1 MKSAVRFV
9 PVLAGS
15 VLAIGGAALL
25 MAASIGSLHPEALTV
40 HEWGTFT
47 SIAGDDGMAI
57 DWEPLD
63 GPSDLPCF
71 VHRFEVGAKALLS
84 GTVRMETPVIYLYG
98 PEGSTAN
105 VRVSFPKGFIT
116 EWYPKANR
124 VATFI
129 GSGIPPLGPNVRQLG
144 KDEPDS
150 IEWPAVKLQRDSDSI
165 DFPLEQPPSRYY
177 AGRRTDSDALFVGDE
192 IEKFLFYRGVGRF
205 QPPVAAVAGAGD
217 RIVVRDLGPAQ
228 IPAAILFQNHDGKIS
243 YRVSGPIGSEVTL
256 EIPQAA
262 ANIGTLRADLESILI
277 FQGLF
282 AKEAKAMVATWGD
295 SWFEEG
301 TRLFYLLPTS
311 VVDSILPLEVRPAPP
326 HVARVFV
333 GRMEIF
339 TPTMKREIR
348 DAIARGDSSV
358 FAKYGRFLN
367 PVTAGTEPNAW
378 WSAQVSA
385 MRQKYLGR
393 QTACGKSAW

>member
-1 MKSAVRFV
+1 MKLAMRFLPALAVC
-9 PVLAGS
+9 
-15 VLAIGGAALL
+15 GATLL
-25 MAASIGSLHPEALTV
+25 MAANIGSLHPQDLTA

-71 VHRFEVGAKALLS
+71 VHRFEVGAKARLS

-98 PEGSTAN
+98 PERSTAS

-124 VATFI
+124 VATFL
-129 GSGIPPLGPNVRQLG
+129 GSGVPPRGPDVRQPG

-150 IEWPAVKLQRDSDSI
+150 IEWPAVKLQRDSESI
-165 DFPLEQPPSRYY
+165 DFPLEQPPSHYY
-177 AGRRTDSDALFVGDE
+177 AGRRTDSDALLVGDE
-192 IEKFLFYRGVGRF
+192 TEKFLFYRGVGRF
-205 QPPVAAVAGAGD
+205 QPPVAAIAGAGD

-243 YRVSGPIGSEVTL
+243 YRVSGPISSEVTL
-256 EIPQAA
+256 EMPQAA
-262 ANIGTLRADLESILI
+262 ANTGTLRADIESILI
-277 FQGLF
+277 SQGLF
-282 AKEAKAMVATWGD
+282 AKEAEAMVATWGD

-301 TRLFYLLPTS
+301 TRLFYFLPTS
-311 VVDSILPLEVRPAPP
+311 LVDPILPLEIRPAPM

-339 TPTMKREIR
+339 TPTLKREIK
-348 DAIARGDSSV
+348 DAIAQGDSSV

-367 PVTAGTEPNAW
+367 PLTAGIEPNAW
-378 WSAQVSA
+378 WSPQVNA
-385 MRQKYLGR
+385 MRQKYLVR
-393 QTACGKSAW
+393 QTGCGKSAW

>member
-1 MKSAVRFV
+1 MKSAGRFV
-9 PVLAGS
+9 PVLALSGT
-15 VLAIGGAALL
+15 ALL
-25 MAASIGSLHPEALTV
+25 VAASIGSLHPEGLTV

-57 DWEPLD
+57 DWQPLD
-63 GPSDLPCF
+63 GPGDLPCF
-71 VHRFEVGAKALLS
+71 VHRFEYGAKALLS

-98 PEGSTAN
+98 PEASTAS

-124 VATFI
+124 VATYI
-129 GSGIPPLGPNVRQLG
+129 GSGIPPRGPDVRQPR
-144 KDEPDS
+144 KDEADS
-150 IEWPAVKLQRDSDSI
+150 IEWPAVELQRDSDSI
-165 DFPLEQPPSRYY
+165 DFPLEQPPSHYY
-177 AGRRTDSDALFVGDE
+177 AGRRTDSDALLVGDE

-205 QPPVAAVAGAGD
+205 QPPVAALVSAED
-217 RIVVRDLGPAQ
+217 RIVVRDLGPTQ
-228 IPAAILFQNHDGKIS
+228 IPAAILFRNHDGKIS
-243 YRVSGPIGSEVTL
+243 YRVSGPIGTEVTL
-256 EIPQAA
+256 EIPRAE
-262 ANIGTLRADLESILI
+262 ANIGMIRADMERILI
-277 FQGLF
+277 SEGLF

-301 TRLFYLLPTS
+301 TRLFYFLPAS
-311 VVDSILPLEVRPAPP
+311 MVDSILPLEIRPTPA

-339 TPTMKREIR
+339 TPTMKRVIR

-367 PVTAGTEPNAW
+367 PVTTGMETDAW
-378 WSAQVSA
+378 WSTQVSV
-385 MRQKYLGR
+385 MRQKYIGR
-393 QTACGKSAW
+393 ETACGKSAW

>member
-1 MKSAVRFV
+1 MKSAVRAV
-9 PVLAGS
+9 PVVA
-15 VLAIGGAALL
+15 VAAISGAALL
-25 MAASIGSLHPEALTV
+25 MAASIGSLHPEELTM

-71 VHRFEVGAKALLS
+71 VHRFEHGAKALLS

-98 PEGSTAN
+98 PVSSTAS

-124 VATFI
+124 VATYI
-129 GSGIPPLGPNVRQLG
+129 GSGIWPRGPDVRQPR

-150 IEWPAVKLQRDSDSI
+150 IEWPVMKLRRDSDSI
-165 DFPLEQPPSRYY
+165 DLPLEQPPSHYY
-177 AGRRTDSDALFVGDE
+177 AGRRTDSDSLLVGDE

-205 QPPVAAVAGAGD
+205 QPPVAALVGAEGH
-217 RIVVRDLGPAQ
+217 IVVRNLGPAQ

-243 YRVSGPIGSEVTL
+243 YRVSWPIGSEVTL
-256 EIPQAA
+256 EIPEAA
-262 ANIGTLRADLESILI
+262 VNRGMLRADMESILI
-277 FQGLF
+277 GQGLF

-301 TRLFYLLPTS
+301 TRLFYFLPTS
-311 VVDSILPLEVRPAPP
+311 VVDSILPLEVRPAPR

-339 TPTMKREIR
+339 TPTMKRVIR

-367 PVTAGTEPNAW
+367 PVTVGMEPDAW
-378 WSAQVSA
+378 WSTQVSV
-385 MRQKYLGR
+385 MRQKYIGR
-393 QTACGKSAW
+393 ETACGRSV

>member
-1 MKSAVRFV
+1 MKSAVRLV
-9 PVLAGS
+9 PVLAVS
-15 VLAIGGAALL
+15 GAALL
-25 MAASIGSLHPEALTV
+25 MGASIGSLHPADLTV

-47 SIAGDDGMAI
+47 SIAGDNGMAI

-98 PEGSTAN
+98 PESSTAS

-124 VATFI
+124 VATYI
-129 GSGIPPLGPNVRQLG
+129 GSGIPPRGPDVRQPG

-150 IEWPAVKLQRDSDSI
+150 IEWPAVKLRRDSDSI
-165 DFPLEQPPSRYY
+165 DFPLEQPPSHYY
-177 AGRRTDSDALFVGDE
+177 AGRRTDSAALLVEDE

-205 QPPVAAVAGAGD
+205 QPPVAALVGAED
-217 RIVVRDLGPAQ
+217 RLVVRNLGRAQ
-228 IPAAILFQNHDGKIS
+228 IPAAILFQNRDGKIS

-262 ANIGTLRADLESILI
+262 ASTGMLRADMESILI
-277 FQGLF
+277 SQGLF

-301 TRLFYLLPTS
+301 TRLFYFLPTS
-311 VVDSILPLEVRPAPP
+311 VVDSILPLEVHPAPP
-326 HVARVFV
+326 HIARVFV

-339 TPTMKREIR
+339 TPTMKRVIR
-348 DAIARGDSSV
+348 DAIMRGDSSV

-367 PVTAGTEPNAW
+367 PVTAGMAPDAW
-378 WSAQVSA
+378 WGEQVSV
-385 MRQKYLGR
+385 MRRKYLGR
-393 QTACGKSAW
+393 ETACGKSAW

>member
-1 MKSAVRFV
+1 MTSAVRFV
-9 PVLAGS
+9 SSLVIS
-15 VLAIGGAALL
+15 GAALL
-25 MAASIGSLHPEALTV
+25 IAASIGSLHPEALTA

-57 DWEPLD
+57 RWEPLD

-71 VHRFEVGAKALLS
+71 VHRFEFGAKALLS

-98 PEGSTAN
+98 PEGSTAS
-105 VRVSFPKGFIT
+105 VRVSFPQGFIT
-116 EWYPKANR
+116 EWYPRANR

-129 GSGIPPLGPNVRQLG
+129 GSGNPPRGPDVRQPG

-165 DFPLEQPPSRYY
+165 DFPLEQPPSHYY
-177 AGRRTDSDALFVGDE
+177 AGRRTDSDVLLVGNE
-192 IEKFLFYRGVGRF
+192 IDKFLFYRGVGRF
-205 QPPVAAVAGAGD
+205 QPPVAALVDAEG

-228 IPAAILFQNHDGKIS
+228 IPAAILFQNGDGKIS
-243 YRVSGPIGSEVTL
+243 YRVSGPIGPEVTL

-262 ANIGTLRADLESILI
+262 ANTGTLRAEMESILI
-277 FQGLF
+277 SQGLF

-301 TRLFYLLPTS
+301 LRLFYFLPTS
-311 VVDSILPLEVRPAPP
+311 AVDSILPLEIQPTPP

-339 TPTMKREIR
+339 TPTMKQEIR
-348 DAIARGDSSV
+348 DAIARRDSSV

-367 PVTAGTEPNAW
+367 PVTAGIGPDAW
-378 WSAQVSA
+378 WTPQVSA

-393 QTACGKSAW
+393 QNACGKSAW

>member
-1 MKSAVRFV
+1 MKSAVGLV
-9 PVLAGS
+9 PVLA
-15 VLAIGGAALL
+15 VLAAGLL
-25 MAASIGSLHPEALTV
+25 MAARIGSLHPDELTV

-71 VHRFEVGAKALLS
+71 VHRFEFGAKALLS

-98 PEGSTAN
+98 PEGSTAG
-105 VRVSFPKGFIT
+105 VRVIFPKGFIT

-129 GSGIPPLGPNVRQLG
+129 GSGMPPKAPDVRQPR

-150 IEWPAVKLQRDSDSI
+150 IEWPAVKLQRDSEAI
-165 DFPLEQPPSRYY
+165 DFPLEQPPSHYY
-177 AGRRTDSDALFVGDE
+177 AGRRTDSDALLVGNDE
-192 IEKFLFYRGVGRF
+192 RDKFLFYRGVGRF
-205 QPPVAAVAGAGD
+205 QPPVAALAAAGD
-217 RIVVRDLGPAQ
+217 RIVVRDLGPAR
-228 IPAAILFQNHDGKIS
+228 IPAAILFHNDDGKIS
-243 YRVSGPIGSEVTL
+243 YRVAGPIGSEATL

-262 ANIGTLRADLESILI
+262 ANTGTLRADMESILI
-277 FQGLF
+277 SQGLF

-301 TRLFYLLPTS
+301 TRLFYFLPTS
-311 VVDSILPLEVRPAPP
+311 AVESILPLEVRPAPR

-339 TPTMKREIR
+339 TPTMKRAIR
-348 DAIARGDSSV
+348 DAIGRGDSSV

-367 PVTAGTEPNAW
+367 PVTAGMDRNAW
-378 WSAQVSA
+378 FSAQVSA
-385 MRQKYLGR
+385 MRQKYIGR
-393 QTACGKSAW
+393 ETACGKSAW

>member
-1 MKSAVRFV
+1 MKFAARFV
-9 PVLAGS
+9 PVVAVSFLALS
-15 VLAIGGAALL
+15 GATLL
-25 MAASIGSLHPEALTV
+25 MAASIGSLHTPDLTA

-71 VHRFEVGAKALLS
+71 VHRFEIGAKALLS

-98 PEGSTAN
+98 PERSTAS

-129 GSGIPPLGPNVRQLG
+129 GSGNPPRGPDVRQPG

-150 IEWPAVKLQRDSDSI
+150 IEWPAVKLQHDSDSI
-165 DFPLEQPPSRYY
+165 DFPLEQPPSHYY
-177 AGRRTDSDALFVGDE
+177 AGRRTDSDALLVGNE
-192 IEKFLFYRGVGRF
+192 MEKFLFYRGVGRF
-205 QPPVAAVAGAGD
+205 QPPVAAFAGADG

-243 YRVSGPIGSEVTL
+243 YRISGPIGSEVTL
-256 EIPQAA
+256 QMPQAA
-262 ANIGTLRADLESILI
+262 ANTGTLRADMESILI
-277 FQGLF
+277 SQGLF

-301 TRLFYLLPTS
+301 TRLFYFLPTS

-339 TPTMKREIR
+339 TPSMKREIQ

-367 PVTAGTEPNAW
+367 PVTAEMGQDEW
-378 WSAQVSA
+378 WSTQVRT
-385 MRQKYLGR
+385 MRQKYIGR
-393 QTACGKSAW
+393 ESACGRSAW

>member
-1 MKSAVRFV
+1 MKSPVSFA
-9 PVLAGS
+9 PVLAVS
-15 VLAIGGAALL
+15 VLAVCGADLL
-25 MAASIGSLHPEALTV
+25 MAASIGSLHPGDLTA

-71 VHRFEVGAKALLS
+71 VHRFEVGSKALLS

-98 PEGSTAN
+98 PKGSTAS
-105 VRVSFPKGFIT
+105 VRVSFPNGFIT

-129 GSGIPPLGPNVRQLG
+129 GSGIPPRGPDVRQPG

-165 DFPLEQPPSRYY
+165 DFPLEQPPSHYY
-177 AGRRTDSDALFVGDE
+177 AGRRTDSDALLVGDE
-192 IEKFLFYRGVGRF
+192 MEKFLFYRGVGRF
-205 QPPVAAVAGAGD
+205 QPPLAAIAGADD
-217 RIVVRDLGPAQ
+217 RIVVRELGPAQ
-228 IPAAILFQNHDGKIS
+228 IPAAILFQNHDGNIS

-256 EIPQAA
+256 ELPQAA
-262 ANIGTLRADLESILI
+262 ANTGMLRAEMERILTS
-277 FQGLF
+277 QGLF

-301 TRLFYLLPTS
+301 TRLFYFLPPG
-311 VVDSILPLEVRPAPP
+311 VVDSLLPLEIRPVPP

-339 TPTMKREIR
+339 TPAMKRSIR
-348 DAIARGDSSV
+348 DAITRQDSRV

-367 PVTAGTEPNAW
+367 AVTAGMAPDAW
-378 WSAQVSA
+378 RSTQASV

-393 QTACGKSAW
+393 ETSCGKSTW

>member
-1 MKSAVRFV
+1 MKSAARIV
-9 PVLAGS
+9 PVLA
-15 VLAIGGAALL
+15 VTFLAVSGVALL
-25 MAASIGSLHPEALTV
+25 MAASIGSLHPAELTM

-71 VHRFEVGAKALLS
+71 VHRFEHGSKARLS

-98 PEGSTAN
+98 PESSAAS
-105 VRVSFPKGFIT
+105 VRVSFPNGFIT

-124 VATFI
+124 VSAFL
-129 GSGIPPLGPNVRQLG
+129 GSGNPPRGPDVRQPG
-144 KDEPDS
+144 KDESNS
-150 IEWPAVKLQRDSDSI
+150 IEWPSVKLQRDSDAI
-165 DFPLEQPPSRYY
+165 DFPLEQSPSHYY
-177 AGRRTDSDALFVGDE
+177 AGRRTDSDALLVGDE
-192 IEKFLFYRGVGRF
+192 IEKFLFYRGIGRF
-205 QPPVAAVAGAGD
+205 QPPIAAVAGAGD
-217 RIVVRDLGPAQ
+217 DIVIRDLGRAQ

-243 YRVSGPIGSEVTL
+243 YQVSGPISSEVNL

-262 ANIGTLRADLESILI
+262 ASSDMLRADIESILI
-277 FQGLF
+277 SQGLF

-301 TRLFYLLPTS
+301 TRLFYFLPTS
-311 VVDSILPLEVRPAPP
+311 VVDTILPLELRPAPR

-339 TPTMKREIR
+339 TPRTKQTIR
-348 DAIARGDSSV
+348 DAIARGDASV

-367 PVTAGTEPNAW
+367 PVTAGIEPSAW
-378 WSAQVSA
+378 WSTQVSV
-385 MRQKYLGR
+385 MRQKYIAR
-393 QTACGKSAW
+393 QTACGNSAW